1 MFSNWILA
9 VYLKYKM
16 MNKKQKYDK
25 QVRKKKSRYNATFI
39 DFVQN
44 IITVRK
50 LNINEFCK
58 NK

>member
-1 MFSNWILA
+1 MI
-9 VYLKYKM
+9 
-16 MNKKQKYDK
+16 NKKQKYDK
-25 QVRKKKSRYNATFI
+25 KVIKKKSRYNATFI